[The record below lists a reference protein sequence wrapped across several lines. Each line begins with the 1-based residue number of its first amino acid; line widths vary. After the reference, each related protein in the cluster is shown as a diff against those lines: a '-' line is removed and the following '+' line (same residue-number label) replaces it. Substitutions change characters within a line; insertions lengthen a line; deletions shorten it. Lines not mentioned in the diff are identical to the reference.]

1 MEVILLQDIEKL
13 GKKYEIVTVRNGYGR
28 NYLIPQGLALLA
40 NKSNRRRLEEYR
52 RREEAAMMR
61 LLDEAKQ
68 LAQQLEDKVLKIGA
82 KVGASGRIFGSITN
96 LQVANALKEQLGIE
110 IDRRKVEIPDEVK
123 EVGVYTAVLKIH
135 PEVDTRVSFEVV
147 AE

>member
-1 MEVILLQDIEKL
+1 MEVILLQDIEKV
-13 GKKYEIVTVRNGYGR
+13 GKKFEVVKVRDGYGR
-28 NYLIPQGLALLA
+28 NYLIPQGMALLA
-40 NKSNRRRLEEYR
+40 NKSNMRRLEEYR
-52 RREEAAMMR
+52 RREEAQMRR
-61 LLDEAKQ
+61 LLEEAKQ
-68 LAQQLEDKVLKIGA
+68 LASQLEDKVLKIGA
-82 KVGASGRIFGSITN
+82 KVGTSGKIFGSITN

-110 IDRRKVEIPDEVK
+110 VDRRKIELPEEVK

>member
-1 MEVILLQDIEKL
+1 MEVILLQDIEKV
-13 GKKYEIVTVRNGYGR
+13 GKKFEVVKVRDGYGR
-28 NYLIPQGLALLA
+28 NYLIPKGMALLA
-40 NKSNRRRLEEYR
+40 NKSNMRRLEEYR
-52 RREEAAMMR
+52 RREEAQMRR
-61 LLDEAKQ
+61 LLEEAQQ
-68 LAQQLEDKVLKIGA
+68 LASQLEDKVLKIGA
-82 KVGASGRIFGSITN
+82 KVGTSGKIFGSITN

-110 IDRRKVEIPDEVK
+110 VDRRKVELPEEVK

>member
-1 MEVILLQDIEKL
+1 MEVILLQDIEKV
-13 GKKYEIVTVRNGYGR
+13 GKKFEVVKVRDGYGR
-28 NYLIPQGLALLA
+28 NYLIPKGMALLA
-40 NKSNRRRLEEYR
+40 NKSNMRRLEEYR
-52 RREEAAMMR
+52 RREEAQMRR
-61 LLDEAKQ
+61 LLEEAKQ
-68 LAQQLEDKVLKIGA
+68 LASQLEDKVLKIGA
-82 KVGASGRIFGSITN
+82 KVGTSGKIFGSITN

-110 IDRRKVEIPDEVK
+110 VDRRKIEMPEEVK

>member
-1 MEVILLQDIEKL
+1 MEVILLQDIEKV
-13 GKKYEIVTVRNGYGR
+13 GKKFEVVKVRDGYGR
-28 NYLIPQGLALLA
+28 NYLIPKGMALLA
-40 NKSNRRRLEEYR
+40 NKSNMRRLEEYR
-52 RREEAAMMR
+52 RREEARMRR
-61 LLDEAKQ
+61 LLEEAQQ
-68 LAQQLEDKVLKIGA
+68 LASQLEDKVLKIGA
-82 KVGASGRIFGSITN
+82 KVGTSGKIFGSITN

-110 IDRRKVEIPDEVK
+110 VDRRKIELPEEVK

>member
-1 MEVILLQDIEKL
+1 MEVILLQDIEKV
-13 GKKYEIVTVRNGYGR
+13 GKKFEVVNVRDGYGR
-28 NYLIPQGLALLA
+28 NYLIPKGMAMLA
-40 NKSNRRRLEEYR
+40 NKSNMRRLEEYR
-52 RREEAAMMR
+52 RREEAALRR
-61 LLDEAKQ
+61 LLEEAQNVAK
-68 LAQQLEDKVLKIGA
+68 QLEDKVLKIGA
-82 KVGASGRIFGSITN
+82 KVGSSGKIFGSITN

-110 IDRRKVEIPDEVK
+110 IDRRKIELPEDVK